1 MGEVARPVDM
11 PADRAVGSSL
21 AFLQEA
27 RKVTAFLRRDFL
39 VAWSY
44 RMAFFSELT
53 GIFVTAITFYFVG
66 RMVDESVLPTF
77 AGERVTYM
85 EFAAIGIVFGA
96 FLAVGLGQVATAVRQ
111 EQLMGTLE
119 SLLMTPTS
127 PATIQVGSVAY
138 PLLLLP
144 LRTGVLLA
152 LIALAFGLDFS
163 AGGIAPAAFVFLL
176 FTPFVWGL
184 GLLSAAAVMT
194 FKRGTAGIG
203 VAVTL
208 LVLLSGA
215 YFPLDLLPRP
225 IELLAQ
231 FNPLALAIDGVR
243 EALLGDAGWG
253 ALGAEVLLLVPMA
266 VVSLVAGVTAFRM
279 SVRRERARGS
289 IGLY

>member
-1 MGEVARPVDM
+1 MSVGGAVDM
-11 PADRAVGSSL
+11 SARREGSRSPV
-21 AFLQEA
+21 FLQEA

-39 VAWSY
+39 IAWSY
-44 RMAFFSELT
+44 RMSFFSEIS
-53 GIFVTAITFYFVG
+53 GILVTAITFYFVG
-66 RMVDESVLPTF
+66 RMVNESVLPTY

-96 FLAVGLGQVATAVRQ
+96 LLAVGLGQVASAVRQ

-144 LRTGVLLA
+144 LRTGIFLA

-163 AGGIAPAAFVFLL
+163 ASGIAPAAFVFLI

-194 FKRGTAGIG
+194 FKRGTA
-203 VAVTL
+203 AVGLTVTV

-215 YFPLDLLPRP
+215 YFPLELLPRP

-231 FNPLALAIDGVR
+231 VNPLALAIDGVR

-253 ALGAEVLLLVPMA
+253 GLGSEILLLVPMA
-266 VVSLVAGVTAFRM
+266 VVSLAAGVTAFRL
-279 SVRRERARGS
+279 SVRRERERGT

>member
-1 MGEVARPVDM
+1 VE
-11 PADRAVGSSL
+11 RAVDIRASRAASRFPAWL
-21 AFLQEA
+21 YEA
-27 RKVTAFLRRDFL
+27 RKIAAFLRRDVL

-44 RMAFFSELT
+44 RMSFFSEIT
-53 GIFVTAITFYFVG
+53 GILVTALTFYFVG
-66 RMVDESVLPTF
+66 RMVDETVLPTF
-77 AGERVTYM
+77 AGERVSYM

-96 FLAVGLGQVATAVRQ
+96 FLAVGLGQVAGAVRQ

-152 LIALAFGLDFS
+152 VIAIAFGLDFS
-163 AGGIAPAAFVFLL
+163 AAGVLPAALVLLL

-203 VAVTL
+203 VGVTL
-208 LVLLSGA
+208 LVLVSGA
-215 YFPLDLLPRP
+215 YFPLELLPRP
-225 IELLAQ
+225 IELVAQ
-231 FNPLALAIDGVR
+231 FNPLALSIDGVR
-243 EALLGDAGWG
+243 EALLGDAGWSG
-253 ALGAEVLLLVPMA
+253 LSADILLLVPMA
-266 VVSLVAGVTAFRM
+266 VLSLVAGVIAFRM
-279 SVRRERARGS
+279 SVRRERARGT